1 MPWYCA
7 TATRTT
13 DGMLLINLFSAAGR
27 RESVPLFPLQAV
39 LFPGSLLPLR
49 IFEARYMD
57 MAKECLKSGG
67 PFGICLIKEGAEVGT
82 PAVPEPVGC
91 LARIGEADME
101 ELGILKVK
109 AEGTERFRIVS
120 SEVNKAGLIVAEIEK
135 HEPEGPAGEAAGFP
149 ECAEFLRKV
158 IAGIGPER
166 FAEPLRFE
174 DASWVGFRLA
184 EILPLRN
191 DVKQKL
197 LELTDASLRV
207 AILHRFLKQQKLI

>member
-1 MPWYCA
+1 MSI
-7 TATRTT
+7 
-13 DGMLLINLFSAAGR
+13 LNILAGR
-27 RESVPLFPLQAV
+27 RSQSVPIFPLNAV
-39 LFPGSLLPLR
+39 LYPGALLPLR
-49 IFEARYMD
+49 IFEVRYMD
-57 MAKECLKSGG
+57 MAKDCMKRSS
-67 PFGICLIKEGAEVGT
+67 PFGVCLIKEGQEVGA
-82 PAVPEPVGC
+82 PALPEKVGC
-91 LARIGEADME
+91 IARIAECDME